1 MWLTKKEANGEKIT
15 TTRTITEIAVNKN
28 ASGILRK
35 TFILAKEIVNLK
47 SHM

>member
-1 MWLTKKEANGEKIT
+1 MEEIK